1 MWINS
6 PNISS
11 KIGTQF
17 FSFLVIDIP
26 HKRLE
31 CFMNRFSRRQFL
43 IFSREPILE
52 VACYWA
58 STKNLSKK
66 FWKYPLKITT
76 IVCNFLQVSG
86 FKLTTLQKL
95 HSLVDI
101 FMIIFRKISEQLFWR
116 TLNIYRWSHSTH

>member
-1 MWINS
+1 
-6 PNISS
+6 
-11 KIGTQF
+11 
-17 FSFLVIDIP
+17 
-26 HKRLE
+26 
-31 CFMNRFSRRQFL
+31 MNRFSRRQFL

-52 VACYWA
+52 VAYGA

-101 FMIIFRKISEQLFWR
+101 FMIIFRKISEQLFLR
-116 TLNIYRWSHSTH
+116 TLNIYR